1 VAFPLITEWDLQTFR
16 SETFSELQLPQVL
29 FLIRFA
35 SAVARQEV
43 PTLDAS
49 LEAMEL
55 DHDLVKGVVC
65 VMVSRALDNMRIG
78 PNIKSEQFPEV
89 TTEYNFSSSDFEEL
103 VYMTDKQKAR
113 LTPESN
119 VSASFSIAPG

>member
-1 VAFPLITEWDLQTFR
+1 MAYPLISEGDLQTFR
-16 SETFSELQLPQVL
+16 SEVFSEAQLPQVL

-49 LEAMEL
+49 VESAAL
-55 DHDLVKGVVC
+55 DIDLVKGVIC

-89 TTEYNFSSSDFEEL
+89 TTEYNFSSADFEEL

-113 LTPESN
+113 LTPPVTTSK
-119 VSASFSIAPG
+119 SFSIAPG